1 MNICLRLV
9 YRVLLLKDI
18 YTVFKRHEHPS
29 LFHSLRKTD
38 LKKLSNFKPKICW
51 RFVKKFFYLI
61 NYSILFIKRYIWLV
75 HVLLLNIQTPQ
86 YYWWSTEMNGLH
98 AKKCKHQIIQ
108 NIILFILL
116 WKITFYKTC
125 QLQKLNETFI
135 KKISVYY
142 LVCLPNKQYC
152 YICIQKYSC
161 KILIFITIIK

>member
-51 RFVKKFFYLI
+51 RFVTK
-61 NYSILFIKRYIWLV
+61 ILLSNK
-75 HVLLLNIQTPQ
+75 LLNII
-86 YYWWSTEMNGLH
+86 Y
-98 AKKCKHQIIQ
+98 KKVYLIGACIIVEHPDSSILLVINRNERSACKKNVNIKLYKGIIFF
-108 NIILFILL
+108 ILF

-125 QLQKLNETFI
+125 QLKKLNETFI
-135 KKISVYY
+135 KSCRSIILYVCQTNNIVIYVLRNI
-142 LVCLPNKQYC
+142 LVK
-152 YICIQKYSC
+152 
-161 KILIFITIIK
+161 F